1 MATIQDIAN
10 KAEVSISTV
19 SRILNRDTTLS
30 VSQETREKV
39 LKYAKDL
46 NYQKKTRTNKKVQ
59 IITHATKEK
68 EYIDPYFREITVAL
82 DHEMNKLNLSLK
94 NIIRVDSNFSV
105 NILKEID
112 KKCALIII
120 GRFTEESL
128 EAIYQIN
135 PRITTIDMVNVPR
148 HINSVT
154 YDIYRMTFELLDKCK
169 QNGFSKISFFG
180 GIITE
185 RDIINKKNV
194 ERIDYRYKAYLAW
207 CKENSI
213 TPQSWMEGW
222 TIEAGM
228 LAMKYMLESGQSTEV
243 VLTANDMIAIGAGQ
257 AIKSSEIKVPE
268 QLQIIGINNNE
279 MSSLVSPS
287 ISSIDI
293 PKTTLAKEAVRLTNK
308 HIKGNDTN
316 AYHININTHYIK
328 RESTQF

>member
-1 MATIQDIAN
+1 M
-10 KAEVSISTV
+10 
-19 SRILNRDTTLS
+19 
-30 VSQETREKV
+30 
-39 LKYAKDL
+39 
-46 NYQKKTRTNKKVQ
+46 
-59 IITHATKEK
+59 
-68 EYIDPYFREITVAL
+68 AL

-94 NIIRVDSNFSV
+94 NISRVDSNFSV
-105 NILKEID
+105 NILKE
-112 KKCALIII
+112 
-120 GRFTEESL
+120 
-128 EAIYQIN
+128 
-135 PRITTIDMVNVPR
+135 
-148 HINSVT
+148 
-154 YDIYRMTFELLDKCK
+154 
-169 QNGFSKISFFG
+169 
-180 GIITE
+180 
-185 RDIINKKNV
+185 
-194 ERIDYRYKAYLAW
+194 
-207 CKENSI
+207 KENSI

-228 LAMKYMLESGQSTEV
+228 LAMKYILESGQSTEV

-316 AYHININTHYIK
+316 AYHININTDYIK